1 MNMIMIYMG
10 VQASEI
16 YVYKRVVVL
25 AGPLLCFFLDGEET
39 PSSSV
44 SSSGSSS
51 FCFLLFPPSF
61 PLPAFGAIRKM
72 APKGRQASKHCI
84 TWGSWRAKAGVQGV
98 AEASKVQPTK
108 AIRKD
113 TLMFCFT
120 INPISGSYSASSF
133 YSPKYVVSSPT
144 KIWFEGMF
152 TVICTEEGFSHAMSR
167 IYRYIHTL
175 IIL

>member
-1 MNMIMIYMG
+1 M
-10 VQASEI
+10 
-16 YVYKRVVVL
+16 
-25 AGPLLCFFLDGEET
+25 CFFLDGEYS

-51 FCFLLFPPSF
+51 FCFLLFPPPF
-61 PLPAFGAIRKM
+61 PLPAFGA
-72 APKGRQASKHCI
+72 I

-108 AIRKD
+108 VIRKD

-152 TVICTEEGFSHAMSR
+152 TVVCTEEGFSHAMSR